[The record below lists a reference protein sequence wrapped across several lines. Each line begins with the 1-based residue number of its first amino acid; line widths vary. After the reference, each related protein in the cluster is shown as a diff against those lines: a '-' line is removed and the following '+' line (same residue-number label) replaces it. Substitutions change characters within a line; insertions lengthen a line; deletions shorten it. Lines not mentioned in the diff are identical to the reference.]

1 MVKSRSRSPKRRS
14 AQRRS
19 RSQSPVRI
27 PLTSGSLGEHGYSHV
42 TEMSTTARHRALADA
57 IYHENPLSVFRKLN
71 ALFVLNKNKHP
82 ATADIF
88 ESDRDWVKRTYM
100 E

>member
-1 MVKSRSRSPKRRS
+1 MVRSRSRSPKRRS
-14 AQRRS
+14 YQRRS
-19 RSQSPVRI
+19 PIRI
-27 PLTSGSLGEHGYSHV
+27 HLTKGSLGAYGYTHV
-42 TEMSTTARHRALADA
+42 TEMSATARHRALADA
-57 IYHENPLSVFRKLN
+57 IYDENPLSVFRKLN
-71 ALFVLNKNKHP
+71 ALVVLNKNKHP